1 MTVPLPNISQR
12 KDLTIKEGLEA
23 SLEGAQRPGGQKT
36 ILTLPLA
43 KGNSFKKSLTSPPT
57 KDTSFTDK
65 RKIPPIAN
73 DIQLR
78 NLNDE
83 KKFRREKKKKMKSQA
98 KTKKKYSLEAKETGS
113 TTTRAPFYPTPRP
126 DQQKEYTYIL
136 NHTQLVPIEPEAP
149 EPIFWNE
156 EAVKLK
162 ILGADDRENHQV
174 KYRAAK
180 NRERRRK
187 TVNKSLTK
195 TENEQSRLKQDE
207 YTKNNQNKI
216 DLRQTHSDG
225 GFGMRYQSF
234 DNKRKYRYNSDG
246 SKRLGLGNKNYKNRK
261 RTFSN
266 YISEGNTL
274 GRAKERSSVH
284 NLRDDYSSLLK
295 NGMSQIPFYD
305 EPYKVDQNR
314 RSSFFENKKP
324 YDTRSYKKGLTTR
337 LYPKRDNLRT
347 IGLQRESPKI
357 VGWQQDSLLGFLEDP
372 DDLEYGF
379 VPSELSLSAVAQKE
393 KDTQLRSNKLTRNSA
408 FKYFDSNKLYKP
420 TKRKTK
426 RRTHE
431 KHQNFLGQPEIAK
444 DNDMKLLDYYR
455 SEYSL
460 EEEDVNANDDDT
472 LNNWKPEKHLK
483 TRSRQPNL
491 NDQVFPVT
499 HHGTVDEYQVLKDF
513 YSPKKVKSKKRN
525 SFYRSTSRPS
535 PIHVDKFVS
544 HSSSGQ
550 GVEVEE
556 NVYIVY
562 PDETIPNQLGTPGYV
577 SSRTPSLRSGR
588 TINKVGP
595 SKPCQLGV
603 SPAFTNCQ
611 YTMVTNENFLK
622 VWRGPTTSGESPWG
636 YFSTQTADL
645 V

>member
-12 KDLTIKEGLEA
+12 RDLTIKEGLEA

-43 KGNSFKKSLTSPPT
+43 KGNSFKTSLTSPPT

-65 RKIPPIAN
+65 KKIPPIAN
-73 DIQLR
+73 DIQLK
-78 NLNDE
+78 NSKEE
-83 KKFRREKKKKMKSQA
+83 KRFRREKKKKMKSQA
-98 KTKKKYSLEAKETGS
+98 KAKKKYSLQAKETGS

-126 DQQKEYTYIL
+126 DQQKEYTYIV

-187 TVNKSLTK
+187 TVNKSLIK
-195 TENEQSRLKQDE
+195 TENQQVRLKQDE

-216 DLRQTHSDG
+216 DLRHIHSDG

-246 SKRLGLGNKNYKNRK
+246 SKRIGLGNKNYKNRK

-266 YISEGNTL
+266 YISDGNTL

-284 NLRDDYSSLLK
+284 NLGDDYSSLLK
-295 NGMSQIPFYD
+295 NGKSQMISPFYD
-305 EPYKVDQNR
+305 EPYQVGQNR

-337 LYPKRDNLRT
+337 LYPRRDNLGT
-347 IGLQRESPKI
+347 SGLQRESPKI

-372 DDLEYGF
+372 EDLEFGF

-393 KDTQLRSNKLTRNSA
+393 KETQLRSNNFAQNPA
-408 FKYFDSNKLYKP
+408 FKYFDPNKLYKP
-420 TKRKTK
+420 TKR
-426 RRTHE
+426 RTH
-431 KHQNFLGQPEIAK
+431 KKDQNFLGQPEIAK

-460 EEEDVNANDDDT
+460 EEEDVNANDDDK
-472 LNNWKPEKHLK
+472 LNNWKPEKHFK
-483 TRSRQPNL
+483 TRSRQPNP
-491 NDQVFPVT
+491 NDQEFLVT

-544 HSSSGQ
+544 HSSSGE

-562 PDETIPNQLGTPGYV
+562 PDETLPNQLGKPSYV

-588 TINKVGP
+588 TINKVVP
-595 SKPCQLGV
+595 SKSCQLEV
-603 SPAFTNCQ
+603 SPAFTKCH

>member
-1 MTVPLPNISQR
+1 
-12 KDLTIKEGLEA
+12 
-23 SLEGAQRPGGQKT
+23 
-36 ILTLPLA
+36 
-43 KGNSFKKSLTSPPT
+43 
-57 KDTSFTDK
+57 
-65 RKIPPIAN
+65 
-73 DIQLR
+73 
-78 NLNDE
+78 
-83 KKFRREKKKKMKSQA
+83 
-98 KTKKKYSLEAKETGS
+98 
-113 TTTRAPFYPTPRP
+113 
-126 DQQKEYTYIL
+126 
-136 NHTQLVPIEPEAP
+136 
-149 EPIFWNE
+149 
-156 EAVKLK
+156 
-162 ILGADDRENHQV
+162 
-174 KYRAAK
+174 
-180 NRERRRK
+180 
-187 TVNKSLTK
+187 
-195 TENEQSRLKQDE
+195 
-207 YTKNNQNKI
+207 
-216 DLRQTHSDG
+216 
-225 GFGMRYQSF
+225 MRYQNF
-234 DNKRKYRYNSDG
+234 DNKRKYRGNSDG

-347 IGLQRESPKI
+347 NVLQRESPKI
-357 VGWQQDSLLGFLEDP
+357 FAWQQDSLLGFLEDP

-393 KDTQLRSNKLTRNSA
+393 KETQLRSNKLTRNSA

-460 EEEDVNANDDDT
+460 EEDDNT
-472 LNNWKPEKHLK
+472 LNNWKPEKHFN

-513 YSPKKVKSKKRN
+513 YSPKKVNSKKRS

-562 PDETIPNQLGTPGYV
+562 PDETIPSQLGKPSYV

-588 TINKVGP
+588 TINMVGP
-595 SKPCQLGV
+595 SKSCQLEV
-603 SPAFTNCQ
+603 SPAFTNFQ
-611 YTMVTNENFLK
+611 YKQLLRMRIF
-622 VWRGPTTSGESPWG
+622 
-636 YFSTQTADL
+636 
-645 V
+645 